1 MKYHI
6 QILRTFYHSGSWN
19 ISNLIYSIIK
29 ITYQLPDSSVEPDY
43 VKTLWIPFK
52 RFSWELFIAVKIIE
66 INKVLIEIGLNEVCD
81 SFSMVRQR
89 VGHLIHILSTR
100 TLTIGVLIPSLE

>member
-6 QILRTFYHSGSWN
+6 QILRTFYYGSSWD

-52 RFSWELFIAVKIIE
+52 RFSWELFIAVEIIE
-66 INKVLIEIGLNEVCD
+66 IDKVLIEIGLNEVCD
-81 SFSMVRQR
+81 R
-89 VGHLIHILSTR
+89 V
-100 TLTIGVLIPSLE
+100 SLL